1 MTDEQLNQL
10 IEKRKKD
17 VAKKNGDEYVPPQEE
32 IVDKNSPE
40 YLKSK
45 IAKLEQKLSKYEDD
59 GTTKLYYSLN
69 RKANEMADL
78 MNDISLKDLDIDD
91 PKSKSFDRLKVIW
104 QGASEIA
111 ISLTQLGQ
119 MAGVIKVNPSAPNN
133 NVEPSK
139 PFVDTIAIDR

>member
-1 MTDEQLNQL
+1 MTEEQLNEL

-17 VAKKNGDEYVPPQEE
+17 VAKKNGEEYIPEQEE
-32 IVDKNSPE
+32 IVDKSSPD

-45 IAKLEQKLSKYEDD
+45 IAKLEEKLAKYEDN
-59 GTTKLYYSLN
+59 GMAKLYYSLN

-78 MNDISLKDLDIDD
+78 MNAISLKDLDIDD

-119 MAGVIKVNPSAPNN
+119 MAGVLKA
-133 NVEPSK
+133 EKKAEGESK
-139 PFVDTIAIDR
+139 PFVDLIAQDRK

>member
-1 MTDEQLNQL
+1 MTEEQLNGL

-17 VAKKNGDEYVPPQEE
+17 LAKKNGEEYIPEQEE
-32 IVDKNSPE
+32 AVVDKSSPE

-45 IAKLEQKLSKYEDD
+45 IAKLEEKLAKYEDN
-59 GTTKLYYSLN
+59 GMAKLYYSLN

-78 MNDISLKDLDIDD
+78 MNGVELKDLDIDD

-119 MAGVIKVNPSAPNN
+119 MAGVLKADKKT
-133 NVEPSK
+133 ETEAK
-139 PFVDTIAIDR
+139 PFVDSIAIDR

>member
-1 MTDEQLNQL
+1 MTEEQLNEL

-17 VAKKNGDEYVPPQEE
+17 VAIKNGEEYVPQQEV
-32 IVDKNSPE
+32 IVDKSSPD

-45 IAKLEQKLSKYEDD
+45 VSKLEEKLAKYEDN
-59 GTTKLYYSLN
+59 GMAKLYYSLN

-78 MNDISLKDLDIDD
+78 MNAISLKDLDIDD

-119 MAGVIKVNPSAPNN
+119 MAGVLKA
-133 NVEPSK
+133 EKKAEGESK

>member
-1 MTDEQLNQL
+1 MTEEQLNEL

-17 VAKKNGDEYVPPQEE
+17 VAAKNGEEYVPQQEE
-32 IVDKNSPE
+32 IVDKSSPE

-45 IAKLEQKLSKYEDD
+45 IAKLEEKLAKYEDN
-59 GTTKLYYSLN
+59 GMAKLYYSLN

-78 MNDISLKDLDIDD
+78 MNAINLKDLDIDD

-119 MAGVIKVNPSAPNN
+119 MSGILKADKKQEEA
-133 NVEPSK
+133 K
-139 PFVDTIAIDR
+139 PFVDLIAQER

>member
-1 MTDEQLNQL
+1 MTEEQLNEL

-17 VAKKNGDEYVPPQEE
+17 VATKNGEEYVSQEE
-32 IVDKNSPE
+32 IVDKSSPD

-45 IAKLEQKLSKYEDD
+45 IAKLEEKLAKYEDN
-59 GTTKLYYSLN
+59 GMAKLYYSLN

-78 MNDISLKDLDIDD
+78 MNAISLKDLDIDD

-119 MAGVIKVNPSAPNN
+119 MAGVLKA
-133 NVEPSK
+133 EKKAEGESK

>member
-1 MTDEQLNQL
+1 MTEEQLNEL

-17 VAKKNGDEYVPPQEE
+17 VATKNGEEYVPQEE
-32 IVDKNSPE
+32 IVDKSSPD

-45 IAKLEQKLSKYEDD
+45 IAKLEEKLAKYEDN
-59 GTTKLYYSLN
+59 GMAKLYYSLN

-78 MNDISLKDLDIDD
+78 MNAISLKDLDIDD

-119 MAGVIKVNPSAPNN
+119 MAGVLKA
-133 NVEPSK
+133 EKKAEGESK

>member
-1 MTDEQLNQL
+1 MTEEQLNEL

-17 VAKKNGDEYVPPQEE
+17 VAKKSGEEYVPQQEE
-32 IVDKNSPE
+32 IVDKSSPE

-45 IAKLEQKLSKYEDD
+45 IAKLEEKLSKYEDN
-59 GTTKLYYSLN
+59 GMAKLYYSLN

-78 MNDISLKDLDIDD
+78 MNAISLKDLDIDD

-119 MAGVIKVNPSAPNN
+119 MAGVLKTDKKEDA
-133 NVEPSK
+133 EAK
-139 PFVDTIAIDR
+139 PFVDLIAQERR

>member
-1 MTDEQLNQL
+1 MTDEQLNEL

-17 VAKKNGDEYVPPQEE
+17 VAKKNGEEYIPQQEE
-32 IVDKNSPE
+32 IVDKSSPE

-45 IAKLEQKLSKYEDD
+45 IAKLEEKLAKYEDN
-59 GTTKLYYSLN
+59 GMAKLYYSLN

-78 MNDISLKDLDIDD
+78 MNAIALKDLDIDD

-119 MAGVIKVNPSAPNN
+119 MAGILKTDKKTEEA
-133 NVEPSK
+133 K